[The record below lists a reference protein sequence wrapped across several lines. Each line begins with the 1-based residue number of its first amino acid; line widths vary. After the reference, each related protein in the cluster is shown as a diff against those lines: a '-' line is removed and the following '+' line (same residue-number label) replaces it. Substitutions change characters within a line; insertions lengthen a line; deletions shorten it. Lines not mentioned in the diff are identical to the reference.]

1 MNRFKFLT
9 YFLLTFI
16 VFGLQSCGDDT
27 EDALIVN
34 DIKGTWLLTHY
45 SYKYHYFENGV
56 WWDDSKEENVAE
68 FIITGPFAEISGKWW
83 DHLTFDSHELTIGLI
98 QNHLPTRPLAS
109 QFDIE
114 TLEGQIEYNEALENW
129 YTAIEEQNGDFPWL
143 CPYSLKGNKLYIGT
157 LYNGDIEFIGPDSFS
172 LTYKDTTFDKDGEY
186 KLYNYT
192 FKRNS

>member
-16 VFGLQSCGDDT
+16 VFGLQSCGDDN
-27 EDALIVN
+27 EDELIVN

-114 TLEGQIEYNEALENW
+114 TLEGQIEYNEALVTG
-129 YTAIEEQNGDFPWL
+129 YTAIE
-143 CPYSLKGNKLYIGT
+143 
-157 LYNGDIEFIGPDSFS
+157 
-172 LTYKDTTFDKDGEY
+172 
-186 KLYNYT
+186 
-192 FKRNS
+192 